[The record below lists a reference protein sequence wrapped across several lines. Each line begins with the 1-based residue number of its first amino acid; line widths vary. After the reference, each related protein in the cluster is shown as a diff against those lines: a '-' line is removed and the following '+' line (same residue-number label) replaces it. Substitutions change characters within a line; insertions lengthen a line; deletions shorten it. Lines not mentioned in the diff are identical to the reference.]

1 MRLRQLTSRRL
12 LAGAGEALVVQ
23 RRHEGH
29 GHARTCQ
36 DLFPEGATSRTRCHL
51 RTGLMAVGLSP
62 VTLEHEMNDMTTS
75 RRRTWSSVQCMP
87 SESTMD

>member
-36 DLFPEGATSRTRCHL
+36 DLLPEGAMPRTRCHMTTRL
-51 RTGLMAVGLSP
+51 MTRGLPP
-62 VTLEHEMNDMTTS
+62 VTLEHEMNDMTTHTTL
-75 RRRTWSSVQCMP
+75 RR
-87 SESTMD
+87 